1 MQLYELEEK
10 EQEQGKLRTLLGW
23 GVDIVAV
30 IALAL
35 FVVMMFGDRIAMSGR
50 SMEPTLNNGDVV
62 LLNKLWYNFTGPDRM
77 DVVAFEVPGDDTKI
91 YIKRIVGLPGET
103 VQIRDGALYIDGR
116 ETPVPGLSGTISLA
130 GLAEEPVELGE
141 DEYFVLG
148 DNPETSEDS
157 RFANIGNVHIEQI
170 TGKLWFRI
178 SPFRDLG
185 FIK

>member
-1 MQLYELEEK
+1 MYLVPFPSLSDRRK
-10 EQEQGKLRTLLGW
+10 NRRIHKGAVIRAGRKGAGAGKLRTLLGW

-116 ETPVPGLSGTISLA
+116 ETPVPGCPGLFHWLAWRKSRWNWVRTNILFWETIRRPVRTAGLPISGT
-130 GLAEEPVELGE
+130 
-141 DEYFVLG
+141 
-148 DNPETSEDS
+148 
-157 RFANIGNVHIEQI
+157 
-170 TGKLWFRI
+170 
-178 SPFRDLG
+178 
-185 FIK
+185 FI

>member
-116 ETPVPGLSGTISLA
+116 ETPVPRAVRDYFTGWPGGRAGGT
-130 GLAEEPVELGE
+130 G
-141 DEYFVLG
+141 
-148 DNPETSEDS
+148 
-157 RFANIGNVHIEQI
+157 
-170 TGKLWFRI
+170 
-178 SPFRDLG
+178 
-185 FIK
+185 